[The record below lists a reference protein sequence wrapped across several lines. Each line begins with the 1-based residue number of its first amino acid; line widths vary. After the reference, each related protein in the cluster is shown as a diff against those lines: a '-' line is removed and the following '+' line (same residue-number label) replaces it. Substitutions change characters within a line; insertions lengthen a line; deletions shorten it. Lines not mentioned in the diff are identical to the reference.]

1 MTKFLVLMLAS
12 SFVLALC
19 SVSVAGYIVLP
30 EEVGAKASIK
40 SSDRY
45 GYVEKSLIVELDGKR
60 RAISTK
66 DGILDL
72 RAVVNHGAQ
81 PKLWEKVCEEM
92 KTEEKVGGKIYLA
105 KMEKSLAESL
115 GIDISEITLTG
126 TAVDM
131 DNAAI
136 SIQSFGPLVV
146 AVLTTGGAKSNALR
160 AGTDEGKLV
169 ADTKPGTINI
179 IVLSNVRMTDGALA
193 NSIIT
198 VTEAKAAALQDL
210 NVPSSFTSGAQA
222 TGTGTDTVI
231 VVSGTDGPKVE
242 YTGGHSKIGE
252 LIAKGV
258 YESVVEAIGKQ
269 DGTVLQK
276 AEQ

>member
-1 MTKFLVLMLAS
+1 MFAS
-12 SFVLALC
+12 SFVLMFC
-19 SVSVAGYIVLP
+19 RVSMAQDITLP
-30 EEVGAKASIK
+30 VEVDAKASIK
-40 SSDRY
+40 SADRY
-45 GYVEKSLIVELDGKR
+45 GYVEKSLIVELEGKR

-66 DGILDL
+66 DGMLDL

-105 KMEKSLAESL
+105 RMEKTIAESL
-115 GIDISEITLTG
+115 GVDPSEITITG

-131 DNAAI
+131 DNAVV
-136 SIQSFGPLVV
+136 STQTFGPLVV
-146 AVLTTGGAKSNALR
+146 AVLTSAGAKSNALR

-169 ADTKPGTINI
+169 ADAKPGTINI
-179 IVLSNVRMTDGALA
+179 IVLTNAGMTDGALA

-198 VTEAKAAALQDL
+198 VTEAKTAALQDL
-210 NVPSSFTSGAQA
+210 NVPSSFTPEAQA

-231 VVSGTDGPKVE
+231 VVSGTGDPKVE
-242 YTGGHSKIGE
+242 YAGGHSKIGE

-258 YESVVEAIGKQ
+258 YESVVDALGRQ
-269 DGTVLQK
+269 DGTVMK
-276 AEQ
+276 ETGK